1 MLQPVGSGKSY
12 SLLLQKKHSISF
24 SHILIKLILWI
35 VLSLAALITHAQSG
49 RIAGTIYS
57 ASNEI
62 LYNITVSL
70 EGQNKFTQTDAE
82 GNFVLDDV
90 SAGRHVVLATG
101 VGYSAK
107 SDLVSVADGKTTY
120 IRLVMDISRT
130 TLMEVVVRSPRKII
144 VQSASATRTNT
155 LLKDLPQSIQGISR
169 ATIEEQ
175 QLYRLEDA
183 LKNVA
188 GVNISSSY
196 GSYNFR
202 GFITNSGSFLTNG
215 IKGSAYPEGVSPS
228 LANIE
233 KVEVLR
239 GPTAILYGENA
250 ASGNINMVTKQP
262 KKITTVN
269 ARVSAGSFSLYRAQA
284 DLTGSLNKK
293 KSLYYVAGLGFEDG
307 GRFTKHFDNN
317 NLLLFGSLK
326 WEAGQRTAW
335 QLNATYNRDRS
346 SGNYTPD
353 LPFYEGRLFSVP
365 ATFFTGASDA
375 RYKGD
380 SYQLQS
386 ILSHQLSRNWSLNL
400 LLGLSKS
407 RADRVHYDHND
418 FVDPNT
424 NEVERTKYISV
435 MEEPV
440 KAINLYTN
448 GKFST
453 GMIHHT
459 LTGGVDL
466 NFYNGAYPE
475 GFSIYGASPI
485 NVVNPDYKPYIPPSG
500 FPDWYYAS
508 SEKFTTNT
516 YGIYFQDQLSLGEK
530 WKAVLGA
537 RFNHYHFYYRADSVS
552 YDNFA
557 TYIEE
562 PENTTAF
569 IPRAGIVFQ
578 PSAVVSLYADYSTG
592 FIPQYSNTKIYG
604 GPFDPER
611 THQVEVGFKGDF
623 LQHRLVPTIAVYQII
638 KNNVLKSDPT
648 PDQPMRQRP
657 LGEVTSRGL
666 EITVTG
672 NIAKGLD
679 LIANYAF
686 NDTKITKSNEADEVG
701 TRFDNSPKHIASLWA
716 TYTLPENW
724 IKGVQLGIGHRYT
737 SDRYISNRRPD
748 QQNVLMLPQYQVTDA
763 MLGYRYKQYSL
774 ALNINNIFDKTYAL
788 GSYWSRSYFP
798 GAPRNWLLTLG
809 YSLR

>member
-1 MLQPVGSGKSY
+1 MLQSVGSGKPY

-24 SHILIKLILWI
+24 SRNLIKLILWML
-35 VLSLAALITHAQSG
+35 LSLAALFTRAQSG
-49 RIAGTIYS
+49 TIAGTIHS

-62 LYNITVSL
+62 LSNITIRL
-70 EGQNKFTQTDAE
+70 EGQNKVTQTDQE

-90 SAGRHVVLATG
+90 SAGPHILLATG

-107 SDLVSVADGKTTY
+107 SNAVSVADGKTTY
-120 IRLVMDISRT
+120 IRLVMDVSRT
-130 TLMEVVVRSPRKII
+130 TLTEVVVRSPRKII

-155 LLKDLPQSIQGISR
+155 LLKDLPQSIQSISR
-169 ATIEEQ
+169 ATMEEQ
-175 QLYRLEDA
+175 QLYRLDDA

-202 GFITNSGSFLTNG
+202 GFTTNSGSFLTNG
-215 IKGSAYPEGVSPS
+215 IKGAAYPEGVSPS
-228 LANIE
+228 LANVE
-233 KVEVLR
+233 RVEVLR

-250 ASGNINMVTKQP
+250 ASGNINLVTKQP
-262 KKITTVN
+262 KKITTVQ
-269 ARVSAGSFSLYRAQA
+269 ARASTGSFNLYRAQA

-307 GRFTKHFDNN
+307 GRFTKHFKNN
-317 NLLLFGSLK
+317 NLLLFGSFK
-326 WEAGQRTAW
+326 WEAGPRTSW
-335 QLNATYNRDRS
+335 QLNALYNRDRS
-346 SGNYTPD
+346 SGNFAPD
-353 LPFYEGRLFSVP
+353 LPFYEGQLFSVP
-365 ATFFTGASDA
+365 ASFYTGASDA

-386 ILSHQLSRNWSLNL
+386 VLSHQLSGNWSLHL

-407 RADRVHYDHND
+407 RADRRHYDHND
-418 FVDPNT
+418 FVNPVT
-424 NEVERTKYISV
+424 HEVPRGKYESI

-440 KAINLYTN
+440 KAVNLFTN
-448 GKFST
+448 GKFKT
-453 GMIHHT
+453 GSIRHT
-459 LTGGVDL
+459 LTAGIDF
-466 NFYNGAYPE
+466 NFYNGSYPK
-475 GFSIYGASPI
+475 GFSNFSASPI
-485 NVVNPDYKPYIPPSG
+485 HVINPDRTPYIPAG

-508 SEKFTTNT
+508 YEKFTTNT
-516 YGIYFQDQLSLGEK
+516 YGIYLQDQLSLGEK

-552 YDNFA
+552 YNDFE
-557 TYIEE
+557 TYIEA

-569 IPRAGIVFQ
+569 IPRAGVVFQ
-578 PSAVVSLYADYSTG
+578 PSAFVSLYADYSSG
-592 FIPQYSNTKIYG
+592 FIPQYSNMKIYG
-604 GPFDPER
+604 GPFAPER
-611 THQVEVGFKGDF
+611 THQAEIGFKGDF

-648 PDQPMRQRP
+648 PDQPMLQRP
-657 LGEVTSRGL
+657 LGEVTSRGV
-666 EITVTG
+666 EITITG
-672 NIAKGLD
+672 NITKGLD

-686 NDTKITKSNEADEVG
+686 NDTRITKSNEAGEVG

-716 TYTLPENW
+716 TYILPENW

-737 SDRYISNRRPD
+737 GNRYISNRRPD
-748 QQNVLMLPQYQVTDA
+748 QQNVLMLPQYQVTDV
-763 MLGYRYKQYSL
+763 MLSYRYRQYSL
-774 ALNINNIFDKTYAL
+774 GLNINNVFDKTYAL